1 MRRYHVIKSL
11 ETIERDLQLGCLAKA
26 EKTLQKSHEFLQE
39 SIPNDFSSPSS
50 EEIKIVN
57 RAEQIYIENAAW
69 NSKNGTIFLGQKSS
83 EENLFVRSLNVYGAL
98 AFNIYRHDIAIDVL
112 EQSLEYKDDVNDE
125 DEELNISLGVAH
137 NNLGCVHISKGSF
150 QNAKESL
157 ETALKRFEIF
167 KNSTNGNGIKEN
179 IVTVL
184 NNFRQVHQAQRNF
197 TADQRVRN
205 DLFTSLQQ
213 AVLSPRIIFIV
224 KYNEAC
230 ASIESRNLTKALNDF
245 QKLKSFCEEEVNQAE
260 EVVKCISLKICL
272 VYLLQGNSSKAAAI
286 IDTEAST
293 LPELIEF
300 LDVKRKFPP
309 DFSVTAA
316 EALAD
321 ICVHQGNQD
330 LACKLL
336 AYLVTICQERCGANH
351 PTTATIM
358 LKQGLLFSLM
368 GKTMSSRQCLTGA
381 LEIFTRVFGAVHHD
395 VLKCEAA
402 LVRLESRDGLQEKSL
417 LHSQRVLA
425 NVEKICQVSFVEQL
439 KEKFI
444 GKFEHR
450 GISIPDTDQE
460 EHLKLESLTSEFG
473 VEISN
478 VLSQHQPSDLGED
491 TVSLPESHDCP
502 NFPFSCCPEDV
513 CAKLSFNFLKA
524 GLWLFNLGKVAQ
536 STAFLLLSCT
546 YTKIFHNSD
555 SYCSDVILVQV
566 ISVLCHLK
574 VTQEQSFLKE
584 KQLGNE
590 FKVLRDYIEGRCRQH
605 NQHERKSL
613 FFDEIVNLKVSL
625 TLFLR
630 SFVEMEMF
638 EMIDV
643 IHGLF
648 SKLHNHH
655 SQKMTNI
662 ALVEELRF
670 VFFSS
675 NIECLGRTVSQ
686 DLIFSTPIAVMP
698 KVQNHEKRKAPA
710 ACQLVTES
718 QNSSHKD
725 QIHEERQPRNMYRTL
740 VLKRDKTPSERFCRF
755 LVYCAISN
763 EADTAV
769 LAQINDCSVKS
780 IQDTLPQLILRNQNH
795 VTTTQYFM
803 ELEPL
808 DSLETDTSSIL
819 GDLSLL
825 PLILSSAHEGAKSER
840 QPLAFITT
848 VKTCEGTVAFT
859 FPDRATS
866 TFLFRQLMKPI
877 FTNLENLG
885 EVADVE
891 IVDGHLVLKIQRPS
905 TGQIVIWC
913 VDNSIKIK
921 TQLIHATQ
929 STVERQVDHEE
940 MSPCSC
946 PIIKMFF
953 DEEMEKCAGAFG
965 ILFEKHVEKAWCISS
980 ILPTVGVIFILSQR
994 LKKKILKKKTA
1005 K

>member
-1 MRRYHVIKSL
+1 MTRYLVIKCL
-11 ETIERDLQLGCLAKA
+11 ETIERDLQLGLAKA
-26 EKTLQKSHEFLQE
+26 EETLQKCHEYLQE
-39 SIPNDFSSPSS
+39 LMPNDFSSPSL
-50 EEIKIVN
+50 EEIQIVN
-57 RAEQIYIENAAW
+57 RAEQIFIENVAC
-69 NSKNGTIFLGQKSS
+69 NSKNRTIFLSQMSCK
-83 EENLFVRSLNVYGAL
+83 ENLLVRTLNVYGAL
-98 AFNIYRHDIAIDVL
+98 AFKMYRHDIAVNVL
-112 EQSLEYKDDVNDE
+112 EQSVQFKGDVNDE
-125 DEELNISLGVAH
+125 DEELNVSLGVAY
-137 NNLGCVHISKGSF
+137 NNLGCVYISKGSF
-150 QNAKESL
+150 QKAKESL
-157 ETALKRFEIF
+157 ETALKSFEIF
-167 KNSTNGNGIKEN
+167 KNSTNGNVIMEN

-184 NNFRQVHQAQRNF
+184 NNCRQVYQARRNF
-197 TADQRVRN
+197 NADQRIRN
-205 DLFTSLQQ
+205 DLFSSLHQ
-213 AVLSPRIIFIV
+213 APMSSRIVAIIE
-224 KYNEAC
+224 YNEAC
-230 ASIESRNLTKALNDF
+230 VSLENRNLTKALNDF
-245 QKLKSFCEEEVNQAE
+245 EKLKSFCEKELHQAE
-260 EVVKCISLKICL
+260 EVIKCISLKICS
-272 VYLLQGNSSKAAAI
+272 VYLLLGNSSMAATL
-286 IDTEAST
+286 IDTKTST

-336 AYLVTICQERCGANH
+336 AYLVTICQERSGANH

-358 LKQGLLFSLM
+358 LKQGLVFSLI

-381 LEIFTRVFGAVHHD
+381 LEIFTRVFGAVHPD

-402 LVRLESRDGLQEKSL
+402 LVRLESRDGLQERAL
-417 LHSQRVLA
+417 LHSQRVLE
-425 NVEKICQVSFVEQL
+425 NVEKICQVSFMEQL
-439 KEKFI
+439 KERFM
-444 GKFEHR
+444 GKVEHR
-450 GISIPDTDQE
+450 GISIPETDQE
-460 EHLKLESLTSEFG
+460 EHLKLEILTSEFG
-473 VEISN
+473 VEVSN
-478 VLSQHQPSDLGED
+478 VLSQHQPTDLGENIA
-491 TVSLPESHDCP
+491 VSLPETDDCP
-502 NFPFSCCPEDV
+502 KFPVSCCPEEV
-513 CAKLSFNFLKA
+513 SAMLSFNFLKV
-524 GLWLFNLGKVAQ
+524 GLRLFNLGKVAQ
-536 STAFLLLSCT
+536 STVFLLLSCT
-546 YTKIFHNSD
+546 YTKMFHSSD
-555 SYCSDVILVQV
+555 LYCSDVMLVQV

-574 VTQEQSFLKE
+574 ATQDQSFLKE
-584 KQLGNE
+584 EQLANE
-590 FKVLRDYIEGRCRQH
+590 FKVLRNYFEGRSRQH
-605 NQHERKSL
+605 IQDERKSL

-625 TLFLR
+625 SLFLR

-648 SKLHNHH
+648 SQLQNHH
-655 SQKMTNI
+655 SQKMTNVV
-662 ALVEELRF
+662 LVEELRF

-686 DLIFSTPIAVMP
+686 DLIFTAPLAAMC
-698 KVQNHEKRKAPA
+698 KVQNPEQRKTPA
-710 ACQLVTES
+710 ACQLVTEN
-718 QNSSHKD
+718 QNSSYKD
-725 QIHEERQPRNMYRTL
+725 QIPEERQPRNMYRTL
-740 VLKRDKTPSERFCRF
+740 ILKRDKTPSERFCRF
-755 LVYCAISN
+755 LVYCPISN
-763 EADTAV
+763 EADIAV

-819 GDLSLL
+819 SDLSLL
-825 PLILSSAHEGAKSER
+825 PPILSSADEGAKAGT

-877 FTNLENLG
+877 FTNMENLG

-891 IVDGHLVLKIQRPS
+891 IVDEHLVLKIQRPS

-929 STVERQVDHEE
+929 NTVKRQVDHEE

-953 DEEMEKCAGAFG
+953 AEEMEKCASAFG

-980 ILPTVGVIFILSQR
+980 ILPTVGVIFILSQG
-994 LKKKILKKKTA
+994 LKKKIKKKTA